1 MLPLLAPPTPPQL
14 EADKADVDASFARAF
29 ALLEQLQSD
38 TAALQEAER
47 ARTERLDAALADL
60 ERTVG
65 ELREGQRR
73 REDDARRLRDEV
85 REAREAV
92 PRALDGWKAEGDER
106 LREVAGELRGLKTLV
121 GHRVGANTG
130 AGVGAGGGAVAAA
143 AARGEG
149 SPPAKEPGVLGRY
162 VTSSGGG
169 GGGGGGGLAGLRSTS
184 GATGKEEQGKEGPAG
199 FAKHWTA
206 AERAIPAWQLA
217 GANSGKGSTSG
228 GSASAGGPQGED
240 KGEPA
245 GEATPSS

>member
-1 MLPLLAPPTPPQL
+1 MLAPPTPPQL
-14 EADKADVDASFARAF
+14 EADKAGVDASFARAF
-29 ALLEQLQSD
+29 ALLEQLQAD

-47 ARTERLDAALADL
+47 ARTERLDAALAGLEATVKDL
-60 ERTVG
+60 K
-65 ELREGQRR
+65 EGQRR

-130 AGVGAGGGAVAAA
+130 AGVGAGGA
-143 AARGEG
+143 AARSEG

-162 VTSSGGG
+162 VTSSGGSG
-169 GGGGGGGLAGLRSTS
+169 SGAGSGLAGLRSAS
-184 GATGKEEQGKEGPAG
+184 GAAGKEEQGKEGPAG

-217 GANSGKGSTSG
+217 GANGAKGGAASGNA
-228 GSASAGGPQGED
+228 SASGSQGED
-240 KGEPA
+240 KGESA
-245 GEATPSS
+245 SEATPSS